1 MGQLRPPPMSQQ
13 LTISAF
19 YHCYTILHQCN
30 GAVTQWGRF
39 PWHVG
44 DTGSAINC
52 VGDLAICCCVAAAIK
67 CLEHETKPSPL
78 LAGESRVRRDSSP
91 QPCRVKS
98 GKGFDAT
105 KCVAIKRD
113 QRRKFAIHIRSI
125 QNNDLAR
132 EFIVLIE
139 AVRTKVVVFKY
150 GKRLLERILGCKICG
165 CFCQH
170 QNRSIAIGRP

>member
-1 MGQLRPPPMSQQ
+1 MSYQLPV
-13 LTISAF
+13 SATD
-19 YHCYTILHQCN
+19 HRNAVLHQSYDT
-30 GAVTQWGRF
+30 VTQRRRF
-39 PWHVG
+39 PRHIS
-44 DTGSAINC
+44 DASSAINGI
-52 VGDLAICCCVAAAIK
+52 GDLAICCCVDAAINR
-67 CLEHETKPSPL
+67 LDHETKSSPL
-78 LAGESRVRRDSSP
+78 LAGESRVRRDCSP
-91 QPCRVKS
+91 QLCRIKS
-98 GKGFDAT
+98 GKGFNAT

-150 GKRLLERILGCKICG
+150 GKRCLERILGCKICG
-165 CFCQH
+165 CLCQY